1 MESVDVTVI
10 GAGWSG
16 LAALKTYHQVHPT
29 ASILL
34 LEAASSVGGV
44 WAKHRL
50 YAGLKSNN
58 MRGTYEFSDFPM
70 DDSFGVKEGQHIPGA
85 VIQEYMEKYLAH
97 HNLTDY
103 VRLNTRVRIADRN
116 DDDTWTLSITSPAGD
131 ATLHSKKLIVCTG
144 ITSQPFLPR
153 FAGEE
158 AFAAPLFHT
167 RDLLQYQDA
176 LLQPNKR
183 ITVFG
188 GTKSAWD
195 AVYAAATAGAHVDWI
210 IRDNGHGPVWMA
222 PPYVTPLKKWLEK
235 LVTTRFLT
243 FFSPCIWGDADTNT
257 GIRRFLHNTWA
268 GRKMVDTFWG
278 VLANDVITL
287 NAYDAHPETAKL
299 KPWIS
304 PFWIAAGLSILNYP
318 TDFFDLVRDGRV
330 RIHIDQIDRLSDH
343 AVHLKSQSAAPDAEP
358 LASDALICATGWQ
371 ATPNI
376 EFRPASLNTTLGFPW
391 APDSLPEELTKAADA
406 EILRRFPRLVD
417 QPVPANPAPYAPLA
431 EDAPATARH
440 PFRLARFMVPPAL
453 ASARSIAFMGITMTI
468 NTTMVAQAQALWI
481 AAYFGGSLAPA
492 ARETCP
498 ESVKSALSG
507 KDDSVD
513 VDLLWETA
521 LHSQFGVHRYP
532 GGFGRRNPDFVFD
545 ALPYVDL
552 LLGDLGV
559 DICRKGAMR
568 WFEPYGMEDYRGLV
582 EEYLSKTNLPVDR

>member
-16 LAALKTYHQVHPT
+16 LAALKTYHQVHPS

-58 MRGTYEFSDFPM
+58 MHGTYEFSDFPM
-70 DDSFGVKEGQHIPGA
+70 DDSFGVKAGEHIPGS
-85 VIQEYMEKYLAH
+85 VIQAYMEQYLAH
-97 HNLTDY
+97 HQLTDY
-103 VRLNTRVRIADRN
+103 VRLNTRVRVAARN
-116 DDDTWTLSITSPAGD
+116 DDDTWTLSISSPAGD
-131 ATLHSKKLIVCTG
+131 DTTLHSKKLIVCTG
-144 ITSQPFLPR
+144 ITSQPYLPH
-153 FAGEE
+153 FPGEE
-158 AFAAPLFHT
+158 SFAAPLFHT
-167 RDLLQYQDA
+167 HDLPRHQDA
-176 LLQPNKR
+176 LLQPGRR

-195 AVYAAATAGAHVDWI
+195 AVYAAATAGAHVDWV

-243 FFSPCIWGDADTNT
+243 FFSPCIWGDADSNT
-257 GIRRFLHNTWA
+257 AIRRFLHTSWL
-268 GRKMVDTFWG
+268 GRKLVDAFWA
-278 VLANDVITL
+278 VLANDVITA

-318 TDFFDLVRDGRV
+318 TDFFALVRDGRV
-330 RIHIDQIDRLSDH
+330 RIHIAHITRLSDH
-343 AVHLKSQSAAPDAEP
+343 AVHLASTDTP
-358 LASDALICATGWQ
+358 LASDALIAATGWQ

-376 EFRPASLNTTLGFPW
+376 DFRPASLPTTLGFPW
-391 APDSLPEELTKAADA
+391 APDSLPEELTAAADA
-406 EILRRFPRLVD
+406 EILRRFPRLRD
-417 QPVPANPAPYAPLA
+417 QPEPATPAPYAPLA
-431 EDAPATARH
+431 DTAPAAARH
-440 PFRLARFMVPPAL
+440 PFRLARFMVPPGL
-453 ASARSIAFMGITMTI
+453 ATARSIAFMGLTMTI

-481 AAYFGGSLAPA
+481 AAYFGGALTPTP
-492 ARETCP
+492 RETCP
-498 ESVKSALSG
+498 ADLREKLCGGSLG
-507 KDDSVD
+507 DGVD

-552 LLGDLGV
+552 LLGDVGL

-568 WFEPYGMEDYRGLV
+568 WFEPYGVEDYRGLV
-582 EEYLSKTNLPVDR
+582 EEYLARRERA